1 MKTFKILFFLFL
13 LISVSGCTK
22 SVDKSEI
29 NFVENQAIYK
39 NEKFTGVVTTK
50 FIVDG
55 KIESKTSYKNGILDG
70 PYYVKYFNKKI
81 KEKGCYK
88 NGELD
93 GPYEIY
99 NEDGL
104 LKEKGS
110 YINGLFDGKI
120 EIYND
125 KGELVG
131 VPKYYKEGK
140 VVTKTQ
146 YLDEK

>member
-1 MKTFKILFFLFL
+1 MKTSKFLFFLL
-13 LISVSGCTK
+13 LLLSFSGCTK

-29 NFVENQAIYK
+29 TFVDNQALYK

-55 KIESKTSYKNGILDG
+55 KIESKTSYKDGILDG
-70 PYYVKYFNKKI
+70 PYYVKYFNKQI
-81 KEKGCYK
+81 KEKGRYK
-88 NGELD
+88 NGKLD

-110 YINGLFDGKI
+110 YKNGLFDGKI
-120 EIYND
+120 ESYDD
-125 KGELVG
+125 KGELAVE
-131 VPKYYKEGK
+131 PRYYKNGK